1 MAGNRNI
8 FLSLIKLLGIPHTK
22 EFTQYSYEEHPYK
35 YSFYG
40 LKNLAESYD
49 IECKG

>member
-22 EFTQYSYEEHPYK
+22 GFTQYSYEEHPYK
-35 YSFYG
+35 YSFLWSEEFGRIIRY
-40 LKNLAESYD
+40 
-49 IECKG
+49 